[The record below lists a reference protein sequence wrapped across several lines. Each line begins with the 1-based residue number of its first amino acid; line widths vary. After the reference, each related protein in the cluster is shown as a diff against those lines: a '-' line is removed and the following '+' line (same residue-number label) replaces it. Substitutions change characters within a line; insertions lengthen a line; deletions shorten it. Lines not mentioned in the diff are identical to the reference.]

1 MKLFKKI
8 KNWVFQ
14 VEISIKKRD
23 RTEDYRLAAESNGWF
38 IDLPAPGQP
47 KLRFTK
53 YTGSKLTENGMGEY
67 MTRVVSYAFTWE
79 ELCTEQN
86 ISLNSGE

>member
-8 KNWVFQ
+8 IIKNWVFQ
-14 VEISIKKRD
+14 FEFSVEKRD
-23 RTEDYRLAAESNGWF
+23 RTEDYRNAAGSHGWF

-47 KLRFTK
+47 TLRFAK
-53 YTGSKLTENGMGEY
+53 YTGSKLIENGMGEY
-67 MTRVVSYAFTWE
+67 MTRVVSYALTWE

-86 ISLNSGE
+86 ISL